1 MRHESED
8 VVTGRV
14 AQRHRSRGV
23 ELRWSPDLI
32 SDRRARPLHSRL
44 RAGSDLSQP
53 PTAGALLIM
62 FHFAYDGSING
73 DWVSHYAIRLAS
85 HCADRTL
92 RLIHVQDG
100 KTAAGNL
107 EAKLQ
112 RMRLECERAGV
123 LIDVH
128 IEPVSRNVLESIDS
142 LVLPGPEHH
151 LVCGTRVRPRK
162 RAMLSGTISEQLLRA
177 GRCNVLAL
185 HVVQPGLLGL
195 PRSLLLPVSGHPRG
209 FRSGIPFLKLF
220 APDMA
225 RMHILFV
232 EQVARGRFRLLSHQ
246 AAERL
251 TRRGRAYTERIEHE
265 ISEQLGL
272 GPSVAD
278 ANVAVSDDVPKEII
292 IFANR
297 VKSRLIYMGA
307 SERSLG
313 ERFFYGSPI
322 EQVLRDT
329 TCDVAIY
336 RGVE

>member
-1 MRHESED
+1 M
-8 VVTGRV
+8 
-14 AQRHRSRGV
+14 
-23 ELRWSPDLI
+23 L
-32 SDRRARPLHSRL
+32 
-44 RAGSDLSQP
+44 
-53 PTAGALLIM
+53 
-62 FHFAYDGSING
+62 HFAYDGSING

-92 RLIHVQDG
+92 HLIHIREG
-100 KTAAGNL
+100 PTSAGDL
-107 EAKLQ
+107 ETKLH
-112 RMRLECERAGV
+112 RVWLECQRAEV
-123 LIDVH
+123 VPDIR
-128 IEPVSRNVLESIDS
+128 IEPAKRNVLESLDS
-142 LVLPGPEHH
+142 LVPAGPASYV
-151 LVCGTRVRPRK
+151 VCGTRARPRK

-177 GRCNVLAL
+177 GRCNVLAI

-195 PRSLLLPVSGHPRG
+195 PRSFLLPVSGHPRG

-225 RMHILFV
+225 RIHILFV
-232 EQVARGRFRLLSHQ
+232 EQVAQWRFRLLLHQ
-246 AAERL
+246 EAERL
-251 TRRGRAYTERIEHE
+251 TRRGRAYTERIERE
-265 ISEQLGL
+265 IDERLGL

-297 VKSRLIYMGA
+297 VKARLIYMGA